1 MPRVLVIEDDESTAR
16 EIVAELSVH
25 GMQAEWV
32 ANGRDGLAQAM
43 QHDYDLITLD
53 RMLPGMDGIDVV
65 AELRRAGR
73 DTPVLMISALS
84 DVDERVR
91 GLRAGGDDYL
101 TKPFAPDEMSA
112 RAEVLLR
119 RRQPQ
124 ALVQRLRV
132 ADLELD
138 LVSHVAYRGGQP
150 LTLLPTE
157 YRLLEFLMR
166 NSGQVLT
173 RTMIFETVWGFHFDP
188 GTNVIDVHIARLRRK
203 IDGAGQSA
211 LIHTV
216 RGTGY
221 MIAAANEAATV
232 VS

>member
-1 MPRVLVIEDDESTAR
+1 MQRALVIEDDAVTAN
-16 EIVAELSVH
+16 EIVAELDLH
-25 GMQAEWV
+25 GLSAEWV
-32 ANGRDGLAQAM
+32 ANGEDGLNRASSA
-43 QHDYDLITLD
+43 DYDIITLD

-65 AELRRAGR
+65 AALRDRGV

-112 RAEVLLR
+112 RVEVLLR

-124 ALVQRLRV
+124 ARSVLRV

-138 LVSHVAYRGGQP
+138 LVTHAANRAGQELP
-150 LTLLPTE
+150 LQPTE

-166 NSGQVLT
+166 HAGQVLT
-173 RTMIFETVWGFHFDP
+173 RTMIFEHVWGFHFDP
-188 GTNVIDVHIARLRRK
+188 GTNVIDVHIGRLRRK
-203 IDGAGQSA
+203 IDQPGQSS
-211 LIHTV
+211 LIRTI
-216 RGTGY
+216 RGSGY
-221 MIAAANEAATV
+221 VIAPAD
-232 VS
+232 

>member
-1 MPRVLVIEDDESTAR
+1 MSRVLVIEDDETTAR

-25 GMQAEWV
+25 GMVAEWV
-32 ANGRDGLAQAM
+32 ADGREGLERARQG
-43 QHDYDLITLD
+43 HYDLVTLD
-53 RMLPGMDGIDVV
+53 RMLPGLDGIDVV
-65 AELRRAGR
+65 AEMRRAQI

-101 TKPFAPDEMSA
+101 TKPFAPDEMAA

-124 ALVQRLRV
+124 AAQRLRV

-188 GTNVIDVHIARLRRK
+188 GTNVIDVHIGRLRRK
-203 IDGAGQSA
+203 IDGVGQLA

-221 MIAAANEAATV
+221 MIAAASETATM
-232 VS
+232 S